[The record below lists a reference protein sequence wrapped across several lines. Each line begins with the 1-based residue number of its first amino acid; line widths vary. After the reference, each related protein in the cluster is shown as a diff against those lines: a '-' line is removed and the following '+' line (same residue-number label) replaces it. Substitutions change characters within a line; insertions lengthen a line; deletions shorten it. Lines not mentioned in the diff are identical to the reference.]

1 MTAMAID
8 RVRANLFV
16 AAITIDRYMS
26 ESTGYIMPADCL
38 VCVVEC
44 HTSIATYHLESTL
57 HYVEVRGREAVG
69 EHVLRV

>member
-1 MTAMAID
+1 
-8 RVRANLFV
+8 
-16 AAITIDRYMS
+16 
-26 ESTGYIMPADCL
+26 MPADCL

-69 EHVLRV
+69 EYVLRV